1 MMKDEG
7 RHRLTFTQG
16 KLTNIKTGSRT
27 RKQENSLCC
36 SGSPKIQMSLSDVK
50 AISFQDNPLPALE

>member
-36 SGSPKIQMSLSDVK
+36 SGSPKIHMSDMK